1 MRAQQII
8 RMGAPVLR
16 RRADEIL
23 DPASKQIAA
32 LAADMADAM
41 VAACPMYSASVRRGT
56 DIINNRLPHIG
67 PNAPA
72 GPGFD
77 AAARGSY
84 ASVDDFL
91 QEADDALRSERFRMY
106 IKIIMVSLRVE
117 ESAPE
122 AAKLSWAALLDN
134 DTVAALDDCAQLDDF
149 RVAIQ
154 TFWHDKRRALRAS
167 AAIGSG
173 ADPEQQR
180 LLLLSVSGVA
190 AGLQNTG

>member
-1 MRAQQII
+1 MCY
-8 RMGAPVLR
+8 
-16 RRADEIL
+16 
-23 DPASKQIAA
+23 
-32 LAADMADAM
+32 DAM

-67 PNAPA
+67 PNVPA

-122 AAKLSWAALLDN
+122 AAKLSWAGLLDN

-167 AAIGSG
+167 AG
-173 ADPEQQR
+173 A
-180 LLLLSVSGVA
+180 A
-190 AGLQNTG
+190 AGAGAVAGGGQTGGSQVNGRRVRDLTPGEPS